1 MEALE
6 LEKMAVPGH
15 GTVYRKKSFSVK
27 VPKDPSQKS
36 ALFDWIKNNK
46 GEEVLQNMLSINSM
60 TLNSFYQA
68 ELEVAKEAG
77 NINWRMDGVSEPE
90 VYFQLAMRK

>member
-1 MEALE
+1 
-6 LEKMAVPGH
+6 
-15 GTVYRKKSFSVK
+15 
-27 VPKDPSQKS
+27 
-36 ALFDWIKNNK
+36 
-46 GEEVLQNMLSINSM
+46 MLSINSM

-77 NINWRMDGVSEPE
+77 NIDWRMDGVSEPE